1 MTGTAGTSDQLTEQA
16 SSVSI
21 ESANPLNILV
31 QRQDYLN
38 QRMEKVLT
46 LIENLKLPPDSREE
60 LIDLRE
66 MVRGHSL
73 TVEALAKLPG
83 HRSDLSSVLSRSVA
97 EDVGKSLRPT
107 AQSLKDTSSSLREE
121 LRFLQTLVEGAR
133 KRKSQNWAL
142 GFVAALMLVTGFV
155 LYPLAAAILPGGSY
169 LAAFATW
176 KTNLWQAGWTLL
188 RAENIEDTDR
198 LDAMQTLYKDNS
210 GRLNVCSHTL
220 RITGKP
226 QRCELLMRTPLP
238 ITVNA
243 QAGSQ

>member
-16 SSVSI
+16 SSVST
-21 ESANPLNILV
+21 ESANPLNILF

-66 MVRGHSL
+66 IVRGHSL
-73 TVEALAKLPG
+73 TVEALANLPG

-133 KRKSQNWAL
+133 ERKSHNWTL
-142 GFVAALMLVTGFV
+142 WIVAAEMLLAGFV

-169 LAAFATW
+169 LAAFATRQI
-176 KTNLWQAGWTLL
+176 NLW
-188 RAENIEDTDR
+188 
-198 LDAMQTLYKDNS
+198 
-210 GRLNVCSHTL
+210 
-220 RITGKP
+220 
-226 QRCELLMRTPLP
+226 
-238 ITVNA
+238 
-243 QAGSQ
+243 

>member
-16 SSVSI
+16 SSVST
-21 ESANPLNILV
+21 ESVNPLTILV

-38 QRMEKVLT
+38 QRIEKIQA

-73 TVEALAKLPG
+73 TVEALANLPG

-133 KRKSQNWAL
+133 ERKSQNWAL

-169 LAAFATW
+169 LAAFATG
-176 KTNLWQAGWTLL
+176 KANL
-188 RAENIEDTDR
+188 
-198 LDAMQTLYKDNS
+198 
-210 GRLNVCSHTL
+210 
-220 RITGKP
+220 
-226 QRCELLMRTPLP
+226 
-238 ITVNA
+238 
-243 QAGSQ
+243 